1 MAIKVCW
8 DNDAHTA
15 VLVTFDGRFTWEEF
29 EGAWTKTT
37 ALYDTVDHPVDTIY
51 DMRRIRVL
59 PANMVSYMRRKF
71 PSRHPKGGLIAA
83 VGLDKTMELL
93 WQTFTALV
101 APHLK
106 ASFFD
111 VPDEAREYLQQ
122 QRASAEAQPGL

>member
-1 MAIKVCW
+1 MTIQVRW

-15 VLVTFDGRFTWEEF
+15 VLVTFDGRFTWDEF
-29 EGAWTKTT
+29 ERAWGETS
-37 ALYDTVDHPVDTIY
+37 ALYETVDYPVDTIY
-51 DMRRIRVL
+51 DLRRIKVL
-59 PANMVSYMRRKF
+59 PANMVSYMRRRF

-83 VGLDKTMELL
+83 VGLDKTMALF
-93 WQTFTALV
+93 WQTFTTLV

-122 QRASAEAQPGL
+122 QRASAEVQPGL